1 MFGLLIA
8 VASALAIALA
18 VWLSWRAAVAARTP
32 QGAVGWVVFLLT
44 TPYVAIVLYA
54 LFGPHRYRRRSR
66 ARQASRLLF
75 QNRRPDRSA
84 ITRQG
89 EEDGID
95 RRPFERIAG
104 LRFVAGNRVDLLIDG
119 EATFAALVDAID
131 RAERDVMIQ
140 FYTFRH
146 DVIGR
151 QMIDRLVAAA
161 GRGVTVRLSIDAVGS
176 SRLSRAEISR
186 MQDAGIEG
194 FRRRWRVPLS
204 RHLQINF
211 RNHRKV
217 LIVDGREA
225 YIGGLNVA
233 DIYLGRDKAI
243 GPWRDSFARIT
254 GPVVKQLQLVFAEDW
269 HWLTGQALHDA
280 LDWDAPAP
288 TGPTEALIVP
298 TGPTDGED
306 GGAAMFFAAIAQAQS
321 RIWISTPYFV
331 PDAAL
336 IAALK
341 LAAMKG
347 REVRVL
353 VPDGIDHVL
362 PWLAAFAYFDELVE
376 AGVEIWRY
384 NAGFLHQKALLIDDR
399 LSGIGSTN
407 FDNRSFRL
415 NFETMGLFIDPE
427 LGERMERMLE
437 ADFARAERLTTPLS
451 GQPLPI
457 RLGAPLARL
466 FAPVL

>member
-1 MFGLLIA
+1 MDGVMIA
-8 VASALAIALA
+8 LVSALAVAIAL
-18 VWLSWRAAVAARTP
+18 WLSWRAAKVARTP
-32 QGAVGWVVFLLT
+32 QGAVGWVVFLLS

-66 ARQASRLLF
+66 TRRASRLLF
-75 QNRRPDRSA
+75 QNARSSGLA
-84 ITRQG
+84 PMRG
-89 EEDGID
+89 EAEDGID

-104 LRFVAGNRVDLLIDG
+104 MSFTAGNRVDLLIDG
-119 EATFAALVDAID
+119 AETFAALFDAVD
-131 RAERDVMIQ
+131 RAEHDIMIQ
-140 FYTFRH
+140 FYTFA
-146 DVIGR
+146 DDTIGTR
-151 QMIDRLVAAA
+151 MIDRLIAAA
-161 GRGVTVRLSIDAVGS
+161 ERGVTVRLSVDGVGS
-176 SRLSRAEISR
+176 ARFGRAAIAR
-186 MQDAGIEG
+186 MQAVGIEG
-194 FRRRWRVPLS
+194 LARRRRVPLA

-217 LIVDGREA
+217 MIVDGREG
-225 YIGGLNVA
+225 YLGGLNVA
-233 DIYLGRDKAI
+233 DIYLGESRAF
-243 GPWRDSFARIT
+243 GPWRDTFARVT

-269 HWLTGQALHDA
+269 HWQTGVSLQREI
-280 LDWDAPAP
+280 DWTAPAAA
-288 TGPTEALIVP
+288 GPTEALMVA

-306 GGAAMFFAAIAQAQS
+306 GGAAMFFAAIAQAQN

-331 PDAAL
+331 PDLAL
-336 IAALK
+336 ISALK

-347 REVRVL
+347 REVRIL
-353 VPDGIDHVL
+353 VPESIDHHL

-376 AGVEIWRY
+376 AGVEIWRFQD
-384 NAGFLHQKALLIDDR
+384 GFLHQKALLIDDR

-415 NFETMGLFIDPE
+415 NFETMALFIDPE
-427 LGERMERMLE
+427 LGARMERMLA
-437 ADFARAERLTTPLS
+437 ADFARARPLATPLS